1 MDLATLETIYN
12 KELQYISSVFE
23 RENITYTADDVLIH
37 CDNAWRA
44 IARYLWI
51 DYNADNIMEK
61 KADFTYLIAQLAI
74 AYYNNAIIA
83 RGNLRG
89 EQYITQQ
96 TLSSRSVT
104 YRSSVIEIDSNG
116 LTAEVKAALP
126 PRRMRVF

>member
-1 MDLATLETIYN
+1 MDLATVYSAEYN
-12 KELQYISSVFE
+12 YISALFT
-23 RENITYTADDVLIH
+23 REGISFNQDDVLIH

-51 DYNADNIMEK
+51 DYKPDNIMER
-61 KADFTYLIAQLAI
+61 KADYTNLIALLTI

-83 RGNLRG
+83 RGSLRG

-104 YRSSVIEIDSNG
+104 YRSGVVEVDANG

-126 PRRMRVF
+126 PRKLRVI